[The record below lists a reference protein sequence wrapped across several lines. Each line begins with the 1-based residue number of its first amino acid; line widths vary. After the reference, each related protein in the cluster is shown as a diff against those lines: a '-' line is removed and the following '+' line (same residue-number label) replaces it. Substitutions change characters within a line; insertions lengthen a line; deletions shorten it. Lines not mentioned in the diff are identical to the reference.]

1 MKIKG
6 LEKVSLIDYPG
17 KICCTIFLF
26 GCNFMCGFCHNPE
39 LVLKD
44 DGVRFSE
51 QDILDF
57 LKRRKGQLE
66 GVCITGGEPL
76 LTLNEEF
83 LLEIRNM
90 GYLIKLD
97 TNGSNPEKL
106 EEFLDK
112 GLVDFVA
119 MDIKTVPEE
128 YPKITFS
135 GIDVKNIEQSIK
147 IIVNKAKDYEFR
159 TTIVEGI
166 HDPDKIK
173 RLTFWIAE
181 TVGKKPKKFVL
192 QGFKRGVKLI
202 DPTFFMKNDT
212 TEEYLNDLKRLVEN
226 YFERVEIRF

>member
-6 LEKVSLIDYPG
+6 FEKVSLIDYPG
-17 KICCTIFLF
+17 KIACTIFLF

-44 DGVRFSE
+44 DGVKFPE
-51 QDILDF
+51 EDILNF
-57 LKRRKGQLE
+57 LKRRKGYLE

-83 LLEIRNM
+83 LLEIRKL

-97 TNGSNPEKL
+97 TNGTNPEKL
-106 EEFLDK
+106 EEYLDK

-128 YPKITFS
+128 YQKLTLSSVDI
-135 GIDVKNIEQSIK
+135 KQIEKSIK
-147 IIVNKAKDYEFR
+147 IIVKKAKNYEFR
-159 TTIVEGI
+159 TTVLEGI
-166 HDPDKIK
+166 HNPDKL
-173 RLTFWIAE
+173 RRMASWIAE
-181 TVGKKPKKFVL
+181 IAGKKPKKFVL

-212 TEEYLNDLKRLVEN
+212 TEEFLKDLKKEIEN
-226 YFERVEIRF
+226 FFEKVEIRV